1 MQINEKKALNWAK
14 TDYLTEDSIYYCN
27 MKIAS
32 INHET
37 RVITRLPLEYQK
49 TVPLSKVFGIITAEN
64 KNGINRYFI
73 TQATRTITQVAKKLG
88 SHIGRTGNPVPY
100 QVDNANYNKIQK
112 LRMMKIEAEYKLK
125 QNINN

>member
-1 MQINEKKALNWAK
+1 MQMNEKKALNWAK

-32 INHET
+32 INHVT
-37 RVITRLPLEYQK
+37 REITRLPLEYQK

>member
-1 MQINEKKALNWAK
+1 MNEKKALNWAK
-14 TDYLTEDSIYYCN
+14 TDYLTEDSIYYFN

-32 INHET
+32 IKHET

-88 SHIGRTGNPVPY
+88 SHVGRTGTPVPY